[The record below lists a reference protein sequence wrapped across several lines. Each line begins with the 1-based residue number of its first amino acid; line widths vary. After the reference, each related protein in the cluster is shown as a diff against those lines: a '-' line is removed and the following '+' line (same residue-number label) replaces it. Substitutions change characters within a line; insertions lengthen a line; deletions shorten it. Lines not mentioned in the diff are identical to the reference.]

1 MHRAKLSEHSNKKPL
16 EAHAKR
22 PDASLSLHSFKPTR
36 GETASMPR
44 QSWTASVQ
52 SFSRQLSKY
61 NPVEEKQV
69 SSSGVQNM
77 KSSVRVNNG
86 FSSSTA
92 AASSSKEEI
101 ADNRKLPL
109 NTSSVKTGKDLVCE
123 QNLSMTYPNFSN
135 IIESRDFDFIT
146 DEDMIV
152 LDSKTS
158 GSLPAFDKAE
168 SLENGPSFY
177 YDNEYHLTETEI
189 SNQVSEDRKA
199 SKTKTRRKRNELM
212 AQTKDLEHL
221 DVNKDFLDRIAT
233 LLKNSKKSLIEHARD
248 VSTQAKE
255 ATYLVEVSSY
265 IDLCINTNM
274 VRNFMAFLQGMQSF
288 LISI

>member
-1 MHRAKLSEHSNKKPL
+1 MHKAKLSENSNKKPL
-16 EAHAKR
+16 EVHSKR

-36 GETASMPR
+36 GELASLPR
-44 QSWTASVQ
+44 QSWTTSVQ

-61 NPVEEKQV
+61 NPVQEKQV
-69 SSSGVQNM
+69 SPNGLPNM

-86 FSSSTA
+86 FSSSMA

-109 NTSSVKTGKDLVCE
+109 NTSSVKTAKDLACE
-123 QNLSMTYPNFSN
+123 QNLSMTYPNFSS
-135 IIESRDFDFIT
+135 IIDSRDFDIIR

-177 YDNEYHLTETEI
+177 YDNEYRLTETEF
-189 SNQVSEDRKA
+189 SNQVIEDRKV
-199 SKTKTRRKRNELM
+199 SKKKTRKRNEIM
-212 AQTKDLEHL
+212 VQTKDLEHL

-248 VSTQAKE
+248 VSTQARE